1 MGWLRLI
8 REMLVESL
16 YPSSA
21 NCMGCGSPA
30 GADEGWLCADCARLL
45 KPLSALPGPRCPR
58 CGRPLGDSA
67 RTGRCD
73 TCGDWP
79 DGVISAARFPFA
91 YRRPVSG
98 MIRRMKYQGVT
109 RMADW
114 MAGEMLGAAAREL
127 PGGYDLIVPV
137 PMHRHR
143 LRLRGANHAAALAE
157 AISRRAG
164 VPCAQA
170 LSRTLDTPQQARL
183 NAAARRKNLE
193 GAFRASPCVGG
204 RRVLLVDDVVTT
216 GATALSCA
224 RALRAAGAS
233 DVNFLALAGAIDRN
247 MSHQKEKEW
256 GKAVKMPLK
265 NA

>member
-109 RMADW
+109 RMADGIGPAHRRQLVLTATDVGRDETATW
-114 MAGEMLGAAAREL
+114 RVISDRTQAPAGAGYAMATRRIVSRVLAGLHRTS
-127 PGGYDLIVPV
+127 DLA
-137 PMHRHR
+137 
-143 LRLRGANHAAALAE
+143 RLRGFFHAMTGALLDAAAPDY
-157 AISRRAG
+157 SR
-164 VPCAQA
+164 P
-170 LSRTLDTPQQARL
+170 PRL
-183 NAAARRKNLE
+183 R
-193 GAFRASPCVGG
+193 
-204 RRVLLVDDVVTT
+204 
-216 GATALSCA
+216 
-224 RALRAAGAS
+224 
-233 DVNFLALAGAIDRN
+233 
-247 MSHQKEKEW
+247 
-256 GKAVKMPLK
+256 
-265 NA
+265 